1 MRKGTILIVFAAGIT
16 GLIFLAGIML
26 GKGSNFIDSESS
38 DLERDHE
45 ILRQQW
51 FQEGR
56 TAGTHTPAD
65 LLYRAYRQKLDM
77 RRWNRSDLSTSDDAA
92 VIPSWKNLGPVGL
105 ASDPAGFQSYGPVTG
120 RATTVA
126 IDQNDST
133 GNTVYIGGALGGLWK
148 STNATA
154 DPSTVSWTPLIDS
167 QPSLAIGALALKPD
181 TTGATTV
188 ILVGTGE
195 PDDSGDSYYGLGIL
209 RSADA
214 GSTWQLISSDTLG
227 HNFKGM
233 GFSKIAF
240 NSNPGG
246 TSQVVAA
253 ASNADNGTG
262 LGAEF
267 VTPAIAS
274 LYYSND
280 AGLSWA
286 LALVTDDGSNPITPT
301 SVTDAAFDR
310 LNGKFYAL
318 IRRHGMYSSG
328 DGGKTWQR
336 LSAQPGPGLSAA
348 NCPAGVSVNCP
359 IFRGHIAIQPNTGDL
374 YVAYMSFD
382 GGGSEVL
389 QGIFRSTDGG
399 NSWSADLGQTG
410 YTNCGD
416 AAGCGALQSSYDMYL
431 RAVPSSTGTNL
442 YLGGINIYRCALPAT
457 DGTSCNWT
465 NLTHSYGC
473 SNPIAAPSHV
483 HPDQHEMAYLAA
495 DPRVIYFVN
504 DGGINRTLN
513 GAAVDGTCN
522 ASNSGSWQNLNSNLG
537 SMTEFVWF
545 SQDIADAGTLLG
557 GTQDNG
563 SPALTAGGWAAVNS
577 GDGGFNQIDPSDSSI
592 WYTSHFYLSIQRCTS
607 GANCTAGQF
616 VQAISNQNAGDDNAA
631 FYPPF
636 ILDPLDPEKM
646 IVGTC
651 RVWRGP
657 ADGSGWPGAS
667 NGDALSFNFSTGTT
681 QFCDPDSSNLSY
693 LSALAAGGHPAPSG
707 ASSVIYAGRADGHI
721 FVSTAAESGPAS
733 FSDRSFNPVA
743 GTYKISAIAVDST
756 DPSGST
762 AVATRMGFGVG
773 HVWHTTNAGLSWTDI
788 SGTLPDAPADA
799 VLVDPA
805 DSQHI
810 IVGTDVGVFETHDT
824 GGNWAEVGT
833 GLPNVPA
840 TRLLLFDG
848 PGTRKL
854 RISTYGRGIWELAL
868 PPAPFFALQLASGS
882 TASAA
887 VKAGQSA
894 TYNLSLISNNGFTG
908 NVSLSCPEVPAGATC
923 SINPASAS
931 LNTSNNTVPVQVTVS
946 TQAHAGLTRS
956 PLDKW
961 TFVFA
966 FCFSCVLV
974 AGMKRSKAAIL
985 IVMGILMIGGL
996 SSCGG
1001 GGTGATATQSP
1012 AMAPAAPA
1020 AGTTIIVNATSG
1032 GQTRTLALKIVVN

>member
-1 MRKGTILIVFAAGIT
+1 MRKGTILIVFAVAV
-16 GLIFLAGIML
+16 LIFLAGIVL
-26 GKGSNFIDSESS
+26 GRDRNIVDSDSS

-51 FQEGR
+51 FREGR
-56 TAGTHTPAD
+56 TAAGGTAAD
-65 LLYRAYRQKLDM
+65 LLHRAYRQKLAL
-77 RRWNRSDLSTSDDAA
+77 RQWNRSNLSTSDDSAS
-92 VIPSWKNLGPVGL
+92 VPSWRNLGPVGL

-126 IDQNDST
+126 LDQNDTT

-148 STNATA
+148 STNAAA

-181 TTGATTV
+181 TSGAATV
-188 ILVGTGE
+188 ILAGTGE

-214 GSTWQLISSDTLG
+214 GATWQLISADKLG

-233 GFSKIAF
+233 GFSRIAF
-240 NSNPGG
+240 NTNPGS
-246 TSQVVAA
+246 TAQVIAA
-253 ASNADNGTG
+253 ASNADNGSG
-262 LGAEF
+262 LGADF

-280 AGLSWA
+280 AGVSWT
-286 LALVTDDGSNPITPT
+286 LAFVTDDGSNSITPT
-301 SVTDAAFDR
+301 SVTDVAFDR

-336 LSAQPGPGLSAA
+336 LSAQPGPGLSAS
-348 NCPAGVSVNCP
+348 NCPAGVSGNCP

-382 GGGSEVL
+382 SSGAEVL

-399 NSWSADLGQTG
+399 NSWSGDLGQTG

-416 AAGCGALQSSYDMYL
+416 TSGCGALQSSYDMYL
-431 RAVPSSTGTNL
+431 RAVPSSAGTDL
-442 YLGGINIYRCALPAT
+442 YLGGINIYRCALSET
-457 DGTSCNWT
+457 TGTSCNWT

-473 SNPIAAPSHV
+473 TNPIAAASHV
-483 HPDQHEMAYLAA
+483 HPDQHEMTYLAT
-495 DPRVIYFVN
+495 DPRILYFVN
-504 DGGINRTLN
+504 DGGVYRSMN
-513 GAAVDGTCN
+513 GVAVDGTCN
-522 ASNSGSWQNLNSNLG
+522 ASNAGSWQNLNANLG
-537 SMTEFVWF
+537 SMTEFVSF

-563 SPALTAGGWAAVNS
+563 SPALTGAGWTAVNS
-577 GDGGFNQIDPSDSSI
+577 GDGGFNQIDPSDSNI
-592 WYTSHFYLSIQRCTS
+592 WYTSHFFLSIQRCVS
-607 GANCTAGQF
+607 GVSCNAGQF
-616 VQAISNQNAGDDNAA
+616 VNAISNQDAGDDNAA

-636 ILDPLDPEKM
+636 MLDPLDPAKI

-657 ADGSGWPGAS
+657 ADGSGWPGPS
-667 NGDALSFNFSTGTT
+667 NADALSFNLSTGTT
-681 QFCDPDSSNLSY
+681 QFCSPDSSNLSY
-693 LSALAAGGHPAPSG
+693 LSALAAGGPPAPGG
-707 ASSVIYAGRADGHI
+707 ASSVIYAGRADGHV
-721 FVSTAAESGPAS
+721 FVSTAAESGPSS

-743 GTYKISAIAVDST
+743 GTYKISAIALDNN

-773 HVWHTTNAGLSWTDI
+773 HVWRTSNAGLNWTDI

-799 VLVDPA
+799 VLIDPA

-810 IVGTDVGVFETHDT
+810 IVGMDVGVFETRDT
-824 GGNWAEVGT
+824 GATWAEAGT

-840 TRLLLFDG
+840 TKLLLFDG
-848 PGTRKL
+848 PGVRKL
-854 RISTYGRGIWELAL
+854 RVSTYGRGIWELAL
-868 PPAPFFALQLASGS
+868 PSAPFFALQLAPGS
-882 TASAA
+882 SASAA
-887 VKAGQSA
+887 ISAGKSA
-894 TYNLSLISNNGFTG
+894 TYNLSLVSNNGFAG
-908 NVSLSCPEVPAGATC
+908 SVSLSCLEVPSGDSC

-931 LNTSNNTVPVQVTVS
+931 LSVSGVAPVQVTIS
-946 TQAHAGLTRS
+946 TQAHAGLSRA
-956 PLDKW
+956 PFGRW
-961 TFVFA
+961 AFVFA
-966 FCFSCVLV
+966 FCFSTVLF
-974 AGMKRSKAAIL
+974 AAARKSKAAVL
-985 IVMGILMIGGL
+985 IVMGILMIAGL

-1012 AMAPAAPA
+1012 AVAPATP

-1032 GQTRTLALKIVVN
+1032 GQTRALALKLVVN